1 MPQDS
6 TLSPFIIFFDDTA
19 FIVRSKGEFE
29 QLPDSVKIERIR
41 NEFEYHTL
49 RDSGET
55 VIYGPAYQNKE
66 TKEVTFSFPFFITVG
81 IIALVMYRLAKFNR
95 RKLEEGEEA
104 VHYQTEMS
112 EAGGPLHYP
121 GNKLNF
127 TDDELNKICSKYNS
141 YYQKLSAENKQKFT
155 DRLKLFIKSKQ
166 FYIYAEKGYK
176 EMPVLI
182 SAAAVQ
188 ITFGLEEFLLPYFN
202 NIIIHPDAYLAD
214 NPLRILMGNVQG
226 TSITLSWKH
235 FLEDYQNPTDGKNV
249 GLHEMA
255 HALQVQYLFTKRNRT
270 NDFKEDFEHYDR
282 VDDHV
287 LQNHQNKKGL
297 FDAYAL
303 KDKNELWATSVELFF
318 ERPVDLKLDYPDL
331 YESIKLVLNQDP
343 ITMA

>member
-6 TLSPFIIFFDDTA
+6 IPYILRYNDSFF
-19 FIVRSKGEFE
+19 VLYSQEE
-29 QLPDSVKIERIR
+29 WESLPDSLRIAVDCDFHAQQTEHGKIYSQVYKE
-41 NEFEYHTL
+41 EEKD
-49 RDSGET
+49 DSLLSLFLISMG
-55 VIYGPAYQNKE
+55 IFAYC
-66 TKEVTFSFPFFITVG
+66 
-81 IIALVMYRLAKFNR
+81 MYRLAKFNR
-95 RKLEEGEEA
+95 RRLKEGDE
-104 VHYQTEMS
+104 VVNYNS
-112 EAGGPLHYP
+112 EISETGAPLHYP
-121 GNKLNF
+121 GQKLNF
-127 TDDELNKICSKYNS
+127 SSEELNKICSKYNS
-141 YYQKLSAENKQKFT
+141 YYQKLSFENKQKFLG
-155 DRLKLFIKSKQ
+155 RLKQFITRKQ
-166 FYIYAEKGYK
+166 FYIYAAKGYK

-182 SAAAVQ
+182 SAAAIQ
-188 ITFGLEEFLLPYFN
+188 ITFGLEEFMLPYFN

-287 LQNHQNKKGL
+287 LQNKENKKGL

-318 ERPVDLKLDYPDL
+318 ERPADLKLDYPDL
-331 YESIKLVLNQDP
+331 YDSIKLVLNQDP
-343 ITMA
+343 ITML